1 MQRRPAILGVG
12 TMRRRWNTGGRGAGS
27 RVGAFATAAGRCTCD
42 DPNCVDYVGRL
53 DGWAGFDEAELLAST
68 STLATPPSGML
79 TPREVVPDG
88 AEPGG
93 PPPPP
98 SSSLPSSSSSS
109 SSVAVAPAPAPAAL
123 DGSRAERAGPAA
135 LAAKGTDAA
144 RPGLQGNDAV
154 GGGQSKKRH
163 KRPGGAPSSSSSS
176 SSSPSSA
183 GGKSVGGEGSGRQMG
198 REAGPRDGRCAFFL
212 KKKRRYCSMRPGP
225 GKHFCGVHEAEGADG
240 SAMAGAAA
248 GRKQRVPC
256 PLDPSHT
263 VFAHDVERHVKVCVA
278 GRQQREAEAQP
289 YFQRGLNSGRP
300 AASAAAAA
308 AATTAVAP
316 QRQEQ
321 QRHEA
326 TTALLPRGVGGGGGS
341 GSGSTDL
348 QALAVRV
355 GELYEQ
361 HVGALPARH
370 LPRAQLRQLLHHA
383 EVRAEH
389 PPTPGQRVCASV
401 GRSIGLSVCPP
412 ARLPACLE
420 LHVALPASV
429 RWRGSLPVTAS
440 VASAAVQGR

>member
-1 MQRRPAILGVG
+1 
-12 TMRRRWNTGGRGAGS
+12 
-27 RVGAFATAAGRCTCD
+27 
-42 DPNCVDYVGRL
+42 
-53 DGWAGFDEAELLAST
+53 
-68 STLATPPSGML
+68 
-79 TPREVVPDG
+79 
-88 AEPGG
+88 
-93 PPPPP
+93 
-98 SSSLPSSSSSS
+98 
-109 SSVAVAPAPAPAAL
+109 
-123 DGSRAERAGPAA
+123 
-135 LAAKGTDAA
+135 
-144 RPGLQGNDAV
+144 
-154 GGGQSKKRH
+154 
-163 KRPGGAPSSSSSS
+163 
-176 SSSPSSA
+176 
-183 GGKSVGGEGSGRQMG
+183 MG
-198 REAGPRDGRCAFFL
+198 REAGPREGRCAFFL

-248 GRKQRVPC
+248 GRKKRVPC

-289 YFQRGLNSGRP
+289 YFWRGLNSGRP

-308 AATTAVAP
+308 TAAAAAAATAVAP

-341 GSGSTDL
+341 GSGSGSGTDL
-348 QALAVRV
+348 RALAVRV

-370 LPRAQLRQLLHHA
+370 LPQAQLRELLHHA

-412 ARLPACLE
+412 ACLPGAAHGSACLGE
-420 LHVALPASV
+420 VVSE
-429 RWRGSLPVTAS
+429 
-440 VASAAVQGR
+440 GRYL